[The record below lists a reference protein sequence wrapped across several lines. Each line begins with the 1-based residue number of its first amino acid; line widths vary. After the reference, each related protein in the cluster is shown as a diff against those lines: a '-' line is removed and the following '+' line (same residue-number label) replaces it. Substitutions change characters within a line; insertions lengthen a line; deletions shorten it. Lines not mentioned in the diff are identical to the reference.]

1 MSTQTKHFTKAQA
14 YAFGHQLGLNTATIN
29 DITAEM
35 NATRGNEIVMQ
46 VIDEVDRQN
55 TILRDSLLQSITS
68 AFLNANLHYDDLQ
81 VPTTI
86 LESRNSQLNML
97 EDTTLDREISQNINN
112 TREVYIITGILS
124 LIII

>member
-35 NATRGNEIVMQ
+35 DATRGNEIVMQ

>member
-1 MSTQTKHFTKAQA
+1 MQTKHFTKAQA
-14 YAFGHQLGLNTATIN
+14 YAFGRQLGLNTATIN

-35 NATRGNEIVMQ
+35 DATRGNEIVMQ

-81 VPTTI
+81 VPTPI

-97 EDTTLDREISQNINN
+97 EDTTLDQEISQNINN
-112 TREVYIITGILS
+112 TREVFIIAGILS

>member
-35 NATRGNEIVMQ
+35 DATRGNEIVMQ

-81 VPTTI
+81 VPTPI

-97 EDTTLDREISQNINN
+97 EDTTLDQEISQNINN
-112 TREVYIITGILS
+112 TREVFIIAGILS

>member
-1 MSTQTKHFTKAQA
+1 MCTQTKHFTKAQG
-14 YAFGHQLGLNTATIN
+14 YAFGHQLGLSTATIN

-35 NATRGNEIVMQ
+35 EATRGNEIVMQ

-68 AFLNANLHYDDLQ
+68 AFLNASSHYDDLQ
-81 VPTTI
+81 VPTPI
-86 LESRNSQLNML
+86 RESQSQLNML
-97 EDTTLDREISQNINN
+97 EDTTLDREISQSSNS
-112 TREVYIITGILS
+112 TREVYIIAGILS